1 MLGITFGAYHSYTD
15 WALIPGRIEIETP
28 QIKENKIDIE
38 GADGALDL
46 TDFFGE
52 VKYEDFPLSFP
63 FSMLGED
70 AGYIARHTQIKNA
83 IHGKKLKIILDDDP
97 GFFYLGRLSVGSLK
111 KEKGYATM
119 TIDAECEPYKYKAEK
134 TTVTQAITGAGVV
147 RLTNGRKYA
156 VPEITATAAFTL
168 AYGGNTWAI
177 QAGSYTLPE
186 LELKEGENTINV
198 TGTGTITFS
207 YQEGGL

>member
-1 MLGITFGAYHSYTD
+1 MLGILFGSYHSYND
-15 WALIPGRIEIETP
+15 WNLIPGRIEIQTP
-28 QIKENKIDIE
+28 QIKQNKIDIE
-38 GADGALDL
+38 GADSALDL

-52 VKYEDFPLSFP
+52 VKYNDFPLSIP
-63 FSMLGED
+63 FTMLGED
-70 AGYIARHTQIKNA
+70 AGFIARHTQIKNA
-83 IHGKKLKIILDDDP
+83 IHGKKLKIIFDDDKS
-97 GFFYLGRLSVGSLK
+97 FFYLGRLSVGSLK
-111 KEKGYATM
+111 KEKGYATL
-119 TIDAECEPYKYKAEK
+119 TIDADCEPYKYKAEK

-147 RLTNGRKYA
+147 RLTNSRKYV

-168 AYGGNTWAI
+168 AFNGYTWAI

-186 LELKEGENTINV
+186 LELVEGENIINV

>member
-1 MLGITFGAYHSYTD
+1 MLGITFGAYHSYND
-15 WALIPGRIEIETP
+15 WALIPGRIEIQTP
-28 QIKENKIDIE
+28 QPKTNKIDIE
-38 GADGALDL
+38 GADSAIDL

-52 VKYEDFPLSFP
+52 VKYNDFALSFP
-63 FSMLGED
+63 FTMLGEE

-111 KEKGYATM
+111 KEKGYASL
-119 TIDAECEPYKYKAEK
+119 TIDADCEPYKYKAQK

-147 RLTNGRKYA
+147 RLTNGRKYV

-168 AYGGNTWAI
+168 EYGGNTWAI

-186 LELKEGENTINV
+186 LELVEGVNTINV

>member
-15 WALIPGRIEIETP
+15 WALIPGRIEIQTP
-28 QIKENKIDIE
+28 QPKTNKIDIE
-38 GADGALDL
+38 GADSALDL

-52 VKYEDFPLSFP
+52 VKYNDFPLSIP
-63 FSMLGED
+63 FTMLGEE

-83 IHGKKLKIILDDDP
+83 IHGKKLKIIFDDDKS
-97 GFFYLGRLSVGSLK
+97 FFYLGRLTVGSLK
-111 KEKGYATM
+111 KEKGYATL
-119 TIDAECEPYKYKAEK
+119 TIDADCEPYKYKAQK
-134 TTVTQAITGAGVV
+134 TTVTQAITGAGTVS
-147 RLTNGRKYA
+147 LTNGRKYV

-168 AYGGNTWAI
+168 AFNGFTWAI

-186 LELKEGENTINV
+186 LELVEGVNTINV

>member
-1 MLGITFGAYHSYTD
+1 MLGITFGAFNTYTD

-28 QIKENKIDIE
+28 QPKINKIDIE

-52 VKYEDFPLSFP
+52 VKYNDFALSIP
-63 FSMLGED
+63 FTMLGED
-70 AGYIARHTQIKNA
+70 AGYIARHTAIKNA
-83 IHGKKLKIILDDDP
+83 IHGKKLKIIFDDDKS
-97 GFFYLGRLSVGSLK
+97 FFYLGRVSVGSLK
-111 KEKGYATM
+111 KEKGYATL
-119 TIDAECEPYKYKAEK
+119 TIDAECEPYKYKTQK

-147 RLTNGRKYA
+147 KLTNGRKYV

-168 AYGGNTWAI
+168 AFNGYTWAI
-177 QAGSYTLPE
+177 QAGNYTLPE
-186 LELKEGENTINV
+186 LELQEGVNTVNV
-198 TGTGTITFS
+198 TGTGTITFT